1 MQKKLNALQGKK
13 KYTTKEFVA
22 LTGIPRGTLSRWVCE
37 GKLIPAETNGK
48 GKPSYY
54 YEYQIEVAKSLFRSP
69 SKTEATPSNVI
80 SLFGTNEEPAPA
92 TTNADSNAEF
102 EIDSTGVDCEIDEIP
117 DVMPADDD
125 DDDDDELIDPPT
137 QANCILDS
145 PAAKVEEKIS
155 YDATNNVVAAPAA
168 GKNFL
173 PMTTTPNFDAIP
185 QLLKDL
191 SRWLCWRL
199 IPADPKPKKVPMS
212 PKNGRLVNASV
223 TDPNNWLTFDEAI
236 SYYNR
241 GECSGIGFALTNT
254 PPKVCCVDVDHCV
267 NPDGTLTAEAQAVM
281 ETCQNSFTEKSQ
293 SLTGIHIWFIDDDF
307 NGGRKKDPV
316 EVYAADRYI
325 CMTGVR
331 VLNSSEELKTVNGA
345 CNAVIA
351 KFIGDRGGNLFDKSA
366 ASVENSPTENFLQ
379 KSAESLIA
387 ETAAPMTDADRELVK
402 YFRSDKCRSRDSNMF
417 ALFNGDKE
425 NYFKNTGKPFDDSV
439 ADCDLML
446 KILYY
451 IVNAHDDAERGQR
464 ALNVFGQSE
473 LAKREK
479 WQRDDYRRRTLNAAF
494 SFWVENGR
502 KTIKAMTTDN
512 GSAPDDDPIAALKDE
527 LRSVDKAIADFALKK
542 DAALEKLRD
551 VETFDSETVFSEE
564 IITAAAFARLFDK
577 QTFSDLRRDVKL
589 YGDKNKDKKVSVN
602 AWLEE
607 VKECV
612 VEIRNRQAN
621 LTTRRNEIQAEIDS
635 LSFVGS
641 NDALKDFKIPYGY
654 SVSAKYGIEKI
665 EGEKSIPVCIR
676 PVVITGKTYDVENK
690 IDKLNLAYMVASGKL
705 KTIDPTEAA
714 IVFNKNKLVD
724 LSNSGLP
731 VTSSNATHL
740 VDYLYNFS
748 ACNENTLPLT
758 YAVNRCGWYH
768 FDDKDYFIDP
778 RRPCVITNENE
789 NFSVKVDSRSEF
801 AKHLKQVGSLDEWKQ
816 NAYLPAKKSPVAR
829 LIVAASVAPILL
841 DVLGERNFLLYIYA
855 PTRAGKT
862 TALCLGASAV
872 GDEKIIRSFDATK
885 NGLAGAA
892 ADVNDYV
899 FCVDE
904 KQVADN
910 YLKDQFNNLVYALAN
925 GIGRT
930 KLNKD
935 STLKKT
941 QDWRTIVIMTGETQ
955 MLSDNVTGGANTRL
969 LTIKAPKEILSAA
982 DCKIIRDTIKAN
994 NGLALPKVVDKV
1006 LEIGRKTLR
1015 KMFEEMIDAFAAKFP
1030 EILPEYRR
1038 YMAVLTLAD
1047 GLLNSAL
1054 FGDTVTAPDGKTI
1067 KPSDDAI
1074 INAAKIFPLIPTINE
1089 ISDTPR
1095 EKDFVR
1101 GIIAKNQNSFVGGNV
1116 EIKRM
1121 KEIFGKLRDD
1131 DGFTYITVQFLKD
1144 ACRNEGF
1151 DYRKLV
1157 SDLVADGFFVPSTK
1171 IKKGCKKPL
1180 DTVQKKIGETNA
1192 TCYRIPQS
1200 AFDEEE

>member
-1 MQKKLNALQGKK
+1 MQQQSITPQGEK
-13 KYTTKEFVA
+13 KYTTKEFVT
-22 LTGIPRGTLSRWVCE
+22 LTGITRGTLSRWVCE
-37 GKLIPAETNGK
+37 GKLIPAVQNGK

-54 YEYQIEVAKSLFRSP
+54 SAAQIEVAKKLFGKS
-69 SKTEATPSNVI
+69 TEATSANVI
-80 SLFGTNEEPAPA
+80 PLFGTNEEPAPA
-92 TTNADSNAEF
+92 TTNADS
-102 EIDSTGVDCEIDEIP
+102 DSATTLQNSEKSIEPVDT
-117 DVMPADDD
+117 PADNSKTRIDTRFETNGT
-125 DDDDDELIDPPT
+125 DDDELIDPPT
-137 QANCILDS
+137 QANCVFDS
-145 PAAKVEEKIS
+145 PVEITANGYQGLENSTKAVIEETATKVEEKIS
-155 YDATNNVVAAPAA
+155 CDATNNGVAVPAA
-168 GKNFL
+168 EKNFL
-173 PMTTTPNFDAIP
+173 PMTIQPAFENIP
-185 QLLKDL
+185 QVLKDL

-223 TDPNNWLTFDEAI
+223 TAPNNWLTFDEAI
-236 SYYNR
+236 SWYNR

-402 YFRSDKCRSRDSNMF
+402 YFRSDKCRQRDLNMF
-417 ALFNGDKE
+417 NLFSGNTAE
-425 NYFKNTGKPFDDSV
+425 YFKNTGKPVDDSV

-451 IVNAHDDAERGQR
+451 IVNAPDDAKKGQR
-464 ALNVFGQSE
+464 ALNIFGQSE
-473 LAKREK
+473 LSKRAKWIERE
-479 WQRDDYRRRTLNAAF
+479 DYRIRTLAAAF
-494 SFWVENGR
+494 DIWVENGR
-502 KTIKAMTTDN
+502 KTIKTTATDD
-512 GSAPDDDPIAALKDE
+512 GTAPDDDPIAALKAE
-527 LRSVDKAIADFALKK
+527 LREVNKAIVDFNAQK
-542 DAALEKLRD
+542 DAATKKLRD

-564 IITAAAFARLFDK
+564 VTTAAAFARLFDK
-577 QTFSDLRRDVKL
+577 QTFSDFRREVKN
-589 YGDKNKDKKVSVN
+589 YGDKHKDEKVSVTD
-602 AWLEE
+602 WLSE
-607 VKECV
+607 VKERAA
-612 VEIRNRQAN
+612 EINNRKTD

-635 LSFVGS
+635 LSFVQS
-641 NDALKDFKIPYGY
+641 LDALKNFVIPSGY
-654 SVSAKYGIEKI
+654 SVSAEYGIEKI

-676 PVVITGKTYDVENK
+676 PVIITGKTYSVEDK
-690 IDKLNLAYMVASGKL
+690 IFKLNLAYMTASGKL
-705 KTIDPTEAA
+705 ETLDPTEAA
-714 IVFNKNKLVD
+714 TVFNKNKLVD

-731 VTSSNATHL
+731 VTTTNATHL

-758 YAVNRCGWYH
+758 KCVNRCGWQK
-768 FDDKDYFIDP
+768 FDGKEYFIDP
-778 RRPCVITNENE
+778 RRPCVIPNEDK
-789 NFSVKVDSRSEF
+789 NFRVSVDDVRSEF
-801 AKHLKQVGSLDEWKQ
+801 AKHLKQVGSLDEWKKI
-816 NAYLPAKKSPVAR
+816 YKLAKKSPVAR
-829 LIVAASVAPILL
+829 LSVAASVAPILL
-841 DVLGERNFLLYIYA
+841 DVLGERNFLLYIVA

-862 TALCLGASAV
+862 TALHLGASAV

-925 GIGRT
+925 GLGRT

-935 STLKKT
+935 STLKKM
-941 QDWRTIVIMTGETQ
+941 QDWRTIAIMTGETQ

-969 LTIKAPKEILSAA
+969 LTIKAPKEILSAT
-982 DCKIIRDTIKAN
+982 DCKIIRDIIKN
-994 NGLALPKVVDKV
+994 NHGHALPKVIDKV
-1006 LEIGRKTLR
+1006 QEIGRDKLR
-1015 KMFEEMIDAFAAKFP
+1015 EIFEEMIDVFEAKFP

-1047 GLLNSAL
+1047 TLLNAAL
-1054 FGDTVTAPDGKTI
+1054 FGNTVETADGKTI
-1067 KPSDDAI
+1067 KASDDAI
-1074 INAAKIFPLIPTINE
+1074 INAAKIFPLIPTIAE

-1095 EKDFVR
+1095 EKEFVR
-1101 GIIAKNQNSFVGGNV
+1101 GIIAKNQNSFVGGV
-1116 EIKRM
+1116 ADIKHM
-1121 KEIFGKLRDD
+1121 KAIAGKLNTG
-1131 DGFTYITVQFLKD
+1131 DGFIYIT
-1144 ACRNEGF
+1144 
-1151 DYRKLV
+1151 
-1157 SDLVADGFFVPSTK
+1157 
-1171 IKKGCKKPL
+1171 
-1180 DTVQKKIGETNA
+1180 
-1192 TCYRIPQS
+1192 
-1200 AFDEEE
+1200 